1 MRMVPRAAD
10 RLTHEQA
17 VGEGPVIMRAVGRNR
32 EELAALTH
40 QQDLII
46 TDVTGQHGSF
56 GEVGSR
62 DAG

>member
-1 MRMVPRAAD
+1 MVPRAAD

-17 VGEGPVIMRAVGRNR
+17 VGEGAVVVRTMRRNR

-40 QQDLII
+40 QQDLLI
-46 TDVTGQHGSF
+46 TDLTAQHRSL
-56 GEVGSR
+56 GEVGGR